1 MSSCCVLGAVL
12 KLGIQIHALG
22 GLGLVGYGDVCV
34 SLVVEDMRILWE
46 KSRLGALG
54 GSVGPVGAQEDSQKS
69 QHVTSRDKRQ
79 GLLVGRE
86 SPEEKALEPES
97 V

>member
-1 MSSCCVLGAVL
+1 MC
-12 KLGIQIHALG
+12 KPG
-22 GLGLVGYGDVCV
+22 GGRHENSVGE
-34 SLVVEDMRILWE
+34 VEI
-46 KSRLGALG
+46 GCPG